1 MSFSTRRLQE
11 TAAVVCV
18 SGRYEEE
25 ISTAWRENVQVVRGL
40 PMWAELGF
48 GVWAP
53 FSGSFKLLINC
64 KNKYMID
71 HIY

>member
-1 MSFSTRRLQE
+1 MQE

-18 SGRYEEE
+18 SGRNEEE
-25 ISTAWRENVQVVRGL
+25 ISAVWRENGEVVSGL

-53 FSGSFKLLINC
+53 FLGCFNLLFANI
-64 KNKYMID
+64 
-71 HIY
+71 